1 MVEIFPFQQR
11 SKGIAVEQLAV
22 RCAVF
27 VNTYVNPIALSS
39 IGWKYYIVYCV
50 SSSDLLMA
58 WPLLT
63 WRQVWILVE
72 IATVYFIFPETSGR
86 SLEELSFM
94 FESKEIQEKVS
105 HNVNKALETAETVE
119 AVEMSAQRKE
129 TA

>member
-1 MVEIFPFQQR
+1 
-11 SKGIAVEQLAV
+11 
-22 RCAVF
+22 
-27 VNTYVNPIALSS
+27 
-39 IGWKYYIVYCV
+39 
-50 SSSDLLMA
+50 
-58 WPLLT
+58 
-63 WRQVWILVE
+63 LVE

-105 HNVNKALETAETVE
+105 HNVNKALETAETIE